1 MTGTKFSGKGA
12 GMKAYSLPA
21 VVALAALAG
30 CSTPTPPAMFCPEVL
45 TMQQGRDLVA
55 FAPDVAGPAGVITQA
70 RITGVAGSCTLHPE
84 KKELVISFQTGFAAT
99 NGPADHNLPVT
110 LPYFVAIVDP
120 QNDNNILAEQFY
132 TATLK
137 FDGNASIAQLVSKP
151 VKLDFP
157 NDHASGHL
165 QVLVG
170 FKLTPEQQAYNA
182 DHPDVRE

>member
-1 MTGTKFSGKGA
+1 
-12 GMKAYSLPA
+12 
-21 VVALAALAG
+21 
-30 CSTPTPPAMFCPEVL
+30 VL

-110 LPYFVAIVDP
+110 LPYFVAIVEGERIISKQLYSIP
-120 QNDNNILAEQFY
+120 VS
-132 TATLK
+132 
-137 FDGNASIAQLVSKP
+137 FDGNASIADATSKP
-151 VKLDFP
+151 LTVELP
-157 NDHASGHL
+157 YTPRNDRT

-170 FKLTPEQQAYNA
+170 FQLTPEQQVYAT
-182 DHPDVRE
+182 DHPHS